1 MDLPFVAS
9 PLRGEELKQEVCQW
23 LCDWFASRGKI
34 KGDTAAQLHVDY
46 FEAGLLTSLEVIE
59 FVSEIEER
67 FGVSFSEQDFQDPRF
82 VTIAGLA
89 ELVAERT
96 PQQTAQQ
103 TVQPTERP

>member
-1 MDLPFVAS
+1 MK
-9 PLRGEELKQEVCQW
+9 EEIRQW

-34 KGDTAAQLHVDY
+34 KGDTAGQIHVDY

-89 ELVAERT
+89 ELVAERS
-96 PQQTAQQ
+96 PQQTTQQ
-103 TVQPTERP
+103 TAQPTERP

>member
-9 PLRGEELKQEVCQW
+9 PLRGERVKEEACQW
-23 LCDWFASRGKI
+23 LCDWFSSRGKL
-34 KGDTAAQLHVDY
+34 KGDTAAEPLHVDY

-67 FGVSFSEQDFQDPRF
+67 FGVSFSEQDFHDPRF

-89 ELVAERT
+89 ELVAEQSA
-96 PQQTAQQ
+96 QQTA
-103 TVQPTERP
+103 QPTERP

>member
-1 MDLPFVAS
+1 MDLRFVAS

-34 KGDTAAQLHVDY
+34 KGDTAEQLHVDY

-89 ELVAERT
+89 ELVAQQSA
-96 PQQTAQQ
+96 QQTA
-103 TVQPTERP
+103 QPTERP